1 MQQINQGI
9 IIFFFIVWNEHAIR
23 IRFWNYNTDNLY
35 KDKLSAKNIKKM
47 NHVCFTTQIT
57 LTMIKLD
64 NPNNINHDKS
74 GSSCFT
80 LSRFSP
86 TDCYLSPFLHSNW
99 LNDSVFKS
107 CLANSSNKV
116 KYVAKWNKTPV
127 LIPSPGLL
135 GFWWSG
141 ILKFC

>member
-1 MQQINQGI
+1 
-9 IIFFFIVWNEHAIR
+9 
-23 IRFWNYNTDNLY
+23 
-35 KDKLSAKNIKKM
+35 M

-127 LIPSPGLL
+127 LIPSPGFRAATAAKDAKDWSLPSL
-135 GFWWSG
+135 GSHLNQIMPTLYWGSTWLAKIRRGSSVRSVN
-141 ILKFC
+141 LESKF